1 MIVVV
6 SSCEHHRRVA
16 RGVPG
21 PCCVTAA
28 PAVDPECPW
37 CVWLNPGTGFDPGF
51 SVVPGSWT
59 RCNACD
65 GTGVLRPKRN
75 RPP

>member
-16 RGVPG
+16 RETPG
-21 PCCVTAA
+21 PCCVTVA
-28 PAVDPECPW
+28 PDADPECPW
-37 CVWLNPGTGFDPGF
+37 CVWLNPGTELDPGF
-51 SVVPGSWT
+51 SVVPGAWS
-59 RCNACD
+59 RCNACG
-65 GTGVLRPKRN
+65 GTGVLRPKSN